1 MARII
6 NLDIEQVDIALLKH
20 HPRNANRGDVESIKQ
35 SLAVNG
41 WYGSVVVNQRTNHI
55 LVGTHRVMAAKSL
68 GWDTVPVQWVDV
80 TPEQE
85 LRILVV
91 DNRTTRI
98 GHDDTTIIADILAEL
113 ANTDGGLD
121 GTGYNAGD
129 LDTLINDIAN
139 VELEDV
145 DPNNYSRKI
154 EAPIYEIT
162 GERPAIGDLYNLD
175 KYTALI
181 VSIEASKLPADV
193 KTFLR
198 HAAARHIV
206 FDYKNIAEY
215 YAHADADLQDLMEQS
230 ALVIIDFDK
239 ALQYGFVDMVRDLEE
254 IIGHDS
260 PG

>member
-6 NLDIEQVDIALLKH
+6 NLEVEQTDITLLKH
-20 HPRNANRGDVESIKQ
+20 HPRNANHGDVEAIKQ

-55 LVGTHRVMAAKSL
+55 LAGNHRVMAARAL
-68 GWDTVPVQWVDV
+68 GWDSVPVQWVDV

-91 DNRTTRI
+91 DNRTTRM
-98 GHDDTTIIADILAEL
+98 GHDDTTVIADVLADL
-113 ANTDGGLD
+113 ANTDTGLD
-121 GTGYNAGD
+121 GTGYTAGD
-129 LDTLINDIAN
+129 LDALINDIAN
-139 VELEDV
+139 VALEDV

-162 GERPAIGDLYNLD
+162 GEKPAISDLLSLE
-175 KYTALI
+175 KYSQLI
-181 VSIEASKLPADV
+181 KVINASKLPKDIA
-193 KTFLR
+193 TFLH
-198 HAAARHIV
+198 HAASRHIV

-215 YAHADADLQDLMEQS
+215 YAHADADIQDLMEQS
-230 ALVIIDFDK
+230 ALVIIDFEK
-239 ALQYGFVDMVRDLEE
+239 ALQCGFVAMVRDLEE

>member
-6 NLDIEQVDIALLKH
+6 NLDVEQTDINLLKH

-41 WYGSVVVNQRTNHI
+41 WYGSVVVNKRTNHI
-55 LVGTHRVMAAKSL
+55 LAGNHRVMAAKAL
-68 GWDTVPVQWVDV
+68 GWDIVPVQWVDV

-91 DNRTTRI
+91 DNRTTRL
-98 GHDDTTIIADILAEL
+98 GQDDASVIADVLADL
-113 ANTDGGLD
+113 ANTDTGLD
-121 GTGYNAGD
+121 GTGYSASD
-129 LDTLINDIAN
+129 LDALINDIAN
-139 VELEDV
+139 VALEDV

-154 EAPIYEIT
+154 EAPTYEIT
-162 GERPAIGDLYNLD
+162 GDRPAVADLLSLD
-175 KYTALI
+175 KYHQLI
-181 VSIEASKLPADV
+181 KTIDASKLPTEIAS
-193 KTFLR
+193 FLR

-239 ALQYGFVDMVRDLEE
+239 ALQYGFVAMVRDLEE